1 MLIKHGKQD
10 TCTPL
15 LHVHVHVH
23 VHVKE
28 DKNSKHS
35 LMVCLIDITQKTMD
49 PNSFLSE
56 IKVVPSQML
65 YR

>member
-1 MLIKHGKQD
+1 MLIKQGKQD

-15 LHVHVHVH
+15 LHVH

-35 LMVCLIDITQKTMD
+35 LMVCLIDKTQKTMD
-49 PNSFLSE
+49 PNSF
-56 IKVVPSQML
+56 
-65 YR
+65 